1 MKLAEALVLR
11 KHLEAKVE
19 QLKPLKLQGDKGLFE
34 VQTSRK
40 SVSENVDELTTQV
53 PKVTLKDV
61 TEEYDRYSKALRQ
74 FDTAIQQTNWTA
86 DLVGEVGLE
95 NINV

>member
-74 FDTAIQQTNWTA
+74 LDTAIQQTNWTA
-86 DLVGEVGLE
+86 DLVGDVSLE

>member
-1 MKLAEALVLR
+1 MKLAEALVMR

-40 SVSENVDELTTQV
+40 SVSENVDEISTQV
-53 PKVTLKDV
+53 PKVTLKEV

-74 FDTAIQQTNWTA
+74 IDTAIQQTNWVA
-86 DLVGEVGLE
+86 ELQGDVDLKD
-95 NINV
+95 INV

>member
-34 VQTSRK
+34 VQTNRK
-40 SVSENVDELTTQV
+40 SVSENVDEITTQV
-53 PKVTLKDV
+53 PKITLKDV

-74 FDTAIQQTNWTA
+74 LDTAIQQTNWQA
-86 DLVGEVGLE
+86 ELQGEVSLE
-95 NINV
+95 GVNV

>member
-34 VQTSRK
+34 IQTSRK
-40 SVSENVDELTTQV
+40 NVSENVDEITTQV

-61 TEEYDRYSKALRQ
+61 TEEYDKYSKALREL
-74 FDTAIQQTNWTA
+74 DTAIQATNWTT
-86 DLVGEVGLE
+86 DLVGGPDVKELAV
-95 NINV
+95 

>member
-1 MKLAEALVLR
+1 MKLAEALVMR

-34 VQTSRK
+34 VQTNRK
-40 SVSENVDELTTQV
+40 NVSENVDEITTQV

-74 FDTAIQQTNWTA
+74 IDTAIQQTNWSA
-86 DLVGEVGLE
+86 DLVGDVDLTGV
-95 NINV
+95 NV